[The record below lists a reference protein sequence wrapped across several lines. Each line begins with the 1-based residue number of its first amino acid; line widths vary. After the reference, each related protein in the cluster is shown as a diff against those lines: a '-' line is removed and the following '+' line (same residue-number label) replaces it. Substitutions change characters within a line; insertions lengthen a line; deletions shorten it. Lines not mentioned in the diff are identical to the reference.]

1 MEIGQTVRI
10 RRLRDRVSNKVIDKL
25 GKNGIVRDFKLTDG
39 SGVGVLVQ
47 FDDEFSTWF
56 FEDEVEAAA

>member
-47 FDDEFSTWF
+47 FEDQFSTWF